1 MEVTV
6 SSYRL
11 DGVCVSLGDG
21 LFPGGDEALSLSI
34 PVEVAGSLGV
44 RPACLSHVRGVWAT
58 CIGCQ
63 ASM

>member
-21 LFPGGDEALSLSI
+21 LFPGGDDGDEALSLSI
-34 PVEVAGSLGV
+34 PVEVAGG
-44 RPACLSHVRGVWAT
+44 
-58 CIGCQ
+58 
-63 ASM
+63 